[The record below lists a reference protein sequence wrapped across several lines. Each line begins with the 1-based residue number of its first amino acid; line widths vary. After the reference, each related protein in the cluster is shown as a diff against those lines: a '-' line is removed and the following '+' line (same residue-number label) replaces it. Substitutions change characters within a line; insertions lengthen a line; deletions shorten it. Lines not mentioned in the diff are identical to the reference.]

1 MNKSSF
7 LYLYLLEIIEKKNM
21 IEIIGLSNSQS
32 NNSNKNQWIKVLLYF
47 ILFIV
52 ILFIIYYIVTMI
64 LKTNQEKSEL
74 KKYDIVTMPKHG
86 SGKNFIKCPVGC
98 ERGVCINKHK
108 PKHENKAKHEIKAKH
123 EACQYD
129 FECQYCE
136 DTKTQQFYVGGN
148 YENEIKIIPTY
159 EQPKINKDD
168 LTSLNKDIVE
178 NNIYIHKLNE
188 KIRYENGVI

>member
-52 ILFIIYYIVTMI
+52 ILLIIYYIVTMI
-64 LKTNQEKSEL
+64 LKTNQEKSEI

-86 SGKNFIKCPVGC
+86 PGKNFIKCPVGC
-98 ERGVCINKHK
+98 DRGVCINKHK
-108 PKHENKAKHEIKAKH
+108 SKNEHKLKQEE
-123 EACQYD
+123 CQYD

-136 DTKTQQFYVGGN
+136 DTKTHQFYVGGN

-159 EQPKINKDD
+159 QQPKINKDD
-168 LTSLNKDIVE
+168 LTLLNKDIVE

-188 KIRYENGVI
+188 KIRYENGVL